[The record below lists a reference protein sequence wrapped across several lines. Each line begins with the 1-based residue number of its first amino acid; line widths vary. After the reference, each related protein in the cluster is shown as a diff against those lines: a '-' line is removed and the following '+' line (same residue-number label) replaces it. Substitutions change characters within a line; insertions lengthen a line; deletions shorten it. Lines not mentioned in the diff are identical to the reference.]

1 MYVNGPEPLAIV
13 IDAPS
18 TYKVAPFQPS
28 PHESV
33 AVSWQSVPT
42 GAGAEPE
49 KGLPPER
56 VVPSTQLSDQ
66 PTSPGYE
73 PPDTVMAPLTG
84 AGAPAAAKVATK
96 VRPFITPIN
105 PDKYDVRL

>member
-1 MYVNGPEPLAIV
+1 MV
-13 IDAPS
+13 ITSDSSYQVQPP
-18 TYKVAPFQPS
+18 PFQPS

-56 VVPSTQLSDQ
+56 VVPSAQESTQ

-73 PPDTVMAPLTG
+73 PPEIVTADVIGAPNGGPGTGGGDG
-84 AGAPAAAKVATK
+84 AGDGGGAENEETVKV
-96 VRPFITPIN
+96 
-105 PDKYDVRL
+105 

>member
-33 AVSWQSVPT
+33 AVIVQSAFSGTVAVP
-42 GAGAEPE
+42 AN
-49 KGLPPER
+49 GLPPER
-56 VVPSTQLSDQ
+56 VVPSAQESTQ
-66 PTSPGYE
+66 PTSVGNE
-73 PPDTVMAPLTG
+73 PPDIVTADVIGAPNGGPGTGGGDG
-84 AGAPAAAKVATK
+84 AGDGGGAENEETVKV
-96 VRPFITPIN
+96 
-105 PDKYDVRL
+105 